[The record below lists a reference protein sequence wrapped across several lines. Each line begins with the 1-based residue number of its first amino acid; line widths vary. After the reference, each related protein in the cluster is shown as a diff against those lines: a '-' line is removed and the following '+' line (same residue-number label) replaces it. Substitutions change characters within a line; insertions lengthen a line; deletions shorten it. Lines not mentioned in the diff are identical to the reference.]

1 MNPIYFSIAVL
12 ATLSVLTMPLAQA
25 TEATQIDATLI
36 GNSAIVVNGEVGDRF
51 VRAYAQFANFDISV
65 NGEVGDRF
73 VRVYAQFANFDI
85 SEKYFNVDVIQ
96 LKTGNVVSSS
106 QVNVYSTSTGLI
118 DFGSLVGYLVNDSN
132 ICSYDMSNAQGSV
145 CIDVMRGNY
154 QIEISTRNGIMAEPV
169 QFSILG

>member
-25 TEATQIDATLI
+25 TESTQIDAILI
-36 GNSAIVVNGEVGDRF
+36 GNSAIDVNGEVGDRL
-51 VRAYAQFANFDISV
+51 VRA
-65 NGEVGDRF
+65 
-73 VRVYAQFANFDI
+73 YAQFANFDI

-96 LKTGNVVSSS
+96 LETGNVVSSS

-118 DFGSLVGYLVNDSN
+118 DFGSLVGYLVNDRD
-132 ICSYDMSNAQGSV
+132 ICSYDMSNAAEGSV
-145 CIDVMRGNY
+145 CTDVMTGNY

-169 QFSILG
+169 QFSILS

>member
-25 TEATQIDATLI
+25 TESTQIDAILI
-36 GNSAIVVNGEVGDRF
+36 GNSAVDPNGEVGERL
-51 VRAYAQFANFDISV
+51 VRA
-65 NGEVGDRF
+65 
-73 VRVYAQFANFDI
+73 YAQFANFDI

-96 LKTGNVVSSS
+96 LETGNTVSSS

-118 DFGSLVGYLVNDSN
+118 NFGSLVGYLVPKDSL
-132 ICSYDMSNAQGSV
+132 A
-145 CIDVMRGNY
+145 GNY

-169 QFSILG
+169 QFSILS

>member
-36 GNSAIVVNGEVGDRF
+36 GNSAIDVNGEVGERL
-51 VRAYAQFANFDISV
+51 VRAYAQFANFDI
-65 NGEVGDRF
+65 N
-73 VRVYAQFANFDI
+73 
-85 SEKYFNVDVIQ
+85 EKYFNVDVIQ
-96 LKTGNVVSSS
+96 LETGNTVSSS
-106 QVNVYSTSTGLI
+106 QVKVYSTSTGLI
-118 DFGSLVGYLVNDSN
+118 NFGSLVGYLVNDRD
-132 ICSYDMSNAQGSV
+132 ICSYDMSNAPEGSV
-145 CIDVMRGNY
+145 CTDVMTGNY

>member
-25 TEATQIDATLI
+25 TESTQIDATLI
-36 GNSAIVVNGEVGDRF
+36 GNSAVDVNGEVGDRL
-51 VRAYAQFANFDISV
+51 VRAYT
-65 NGEVGDRF
+65 
-73 VRVYAQFANFDI
+73 QFANFDI

-96 LKTGNVVSSS
+96 LETGNTISSS
-106 QVNVYSTSTGLI
+106 QVKVYSTSTGLI
-118 DFGSLVGYLVNDSN
+118 NFGSLVGYLVNDRD
-132 ICSYDMSNAQGSV
+132 ICSYDMSNAAEGSV
-145 CIDVMRGNY
+145 CTDVMTGNY

>member
-36 GNSAIVVNGEVGDRF
+36 GNSAIDVNGEVGERL
-51 VRAYAQFANFDISV
+51 VRA
-65 NGEVGDRF
+65 
-73 VRVYAQFANFDI
+73 YAQFANFDI

-96 LKTGNVVSSS
+96 LETGNTVSSS

-118 DFGSLVGYLVNDSN
+118 NFGSLVGYLVPKDSL
-132 ICSYDMSNAQGSV
+132 A
-145 CIDVMRGNY
+145 GNY
-154 QIEISTRNGIMAEPV
+154 QIEISTINGIMAEPV
-169 QFSILG
+169 QFSILS